1 MKINRNVFIN
11 ISVVSFVAFA
21 IAVLFSNLAYGASQ
35 LAFNTNLNKYNTNEH
50 TYLRLRY
57 NSKENYAEALRS
69 DLNAWKKQQNDFV
82 LEKNYCK
89 SQCNGNESCD
99 IITNPNDLTFS
110 KEGSNGLKAVCGN
123 SQTTNS
129 EPKSEK
135 TVISDSSESRTTNG
149 KSEIKTEIKES
160 VIEPKV
166 ISSTSKTDNNT
177 QTANNNEYSIEQ
189 QLESYKSDYLN
200 TVTPL
205 IKAPKCDLD
214 KVQSHGRAYLDNGVN
229 NILDKVDI
237 SSTMK
242 SMYLNQAKQ
251 TVKDNN
257 DKCKSI
263 NTDSNN
269 KQMNEELEKLKTG
282 YLNETNDLIKNN
294 KCETVT
300 KTSTEY
306 KNKVEHLLMNDT
318 YYTDATKAQRENYK
332 QEFSNL
338 FNEQERKCQSSDEK
352 KKCDEAGNL
361 WKDNTCKKVG
371 DLCTEKRGEGVGKYE
386 KTAKGFRCKLTECK
400 ADGFYIDAKDDGYSC
415 TKFEYKKQKTDD
427 EKKADEYKTKMQELK
442 QNYLDGLKDVVKSP
456 SCNMETVKSRN
467 KAYTDGHKRF
477 SDLYGKYVST
487 EEQTKIKDDMDKT
500 ISDKTLECNTI
511 NCKKDGGTW
520 KDNKCKLPGD
530 DYDEDIKK
538 VYESKI
544 EGLLN
549 KNCTVTKVNSTF
561 DEYKK
566 ATNDF
571 QTKYPKKTDAKKQ
584 QTRLKAIETLQKQTV
599 DACNKIGKFKEA
611 VQQVSNAY
619 VQNLGRLKQQYD
631 EEERKIAEAAQKAQ
645 QQAEQQSAK
654 QQEKPKSEK
663 ETAETSQKTGKKKK
677 A

>member
-1 MKINRNVFIN
+1 MKISRNIFMNTLKTNAKLFQFLVGL
-11 ISVVSFVAFA
+11 ISVVVIMTDEHAFA
-21 IAVLFSNLAYGASQ
+21 DAAVKFDGVVMLEMTSNDGKTLVMDGHKNMFIKHDNGKYEHFGKYDTGAI
-35 LAFNTNLNKYNTNEH
+35 
-50 TYLRLRY
+50 
-57 NSKENYAEALRS
+57 
-69 DLNAWKKQQNDFV
+69 KKTESQQNTP
-82 LEKNYCK
+82 KK
-89 SQCNGNESCD
+89 STQ
-99 IITNPNDLTFS
+99 
-110 KEGSNGLKAVCGN
+110 KK
-123 SQTTNS
+123 TTNKAG
-129 EPKSEK
+129 EEQKP

-149 KSEIKTEIKES
+149 KSEIKTEIKEP

-189 QLESYKSDYLN
+189 QLESYKSEYLSK
-200 TVTPL
+200 VTPL

-214 KVQSHGRAYLDNGVN
+214 KVQSHGRAYLDDGVN

-263 NTDSNN
+263 NKDSTN

-306 KNKVEHLLMNDT
+306 KNKVENLLMNDT
-318 YYTDATKAQRENYK
+318 YYTDATKAQRDDYR

-338 FNEQERKCQSSDEK
+338 FHEQERKCQSSDEK

-371 DLCTEKRGEGVGKYE
+371 DPCTEKRGEGVGKYE

-415 TKFEYKKQKTDD
+415 TKFESKKQKTDD

-456 SCNMETVKSRN
+456 SCILKTVESRN
-467 KAYTDGHKRF
+467 KTYTDGYKRF

-520 KDNKCKLPGD
+520 KDNKCKFPGD

-549 KNCTVTKVNSTF
+549 KNCAVTKVNSTF

-571 QTKYPKKTDAKKQ
+571 QTKYPKKTDTKKQ

-631 EEERKIAEAAQKAQ
+631 EEEKKILAAQKA
-645 QQAEQQSAK
+645 AEQAVT
-654 QQEKPKSEK
+654 EKPE
-663 ETAETSQKTGKKKK
+663 QKVVAQNKTPKKGKGKK
-677 A
+677 